1 MSASTDIY
9 DRIVKMEMQRALDEE
24 QYSNLLARQKLVN
37 EANIKRT
44 QVQQDA
50 QTTRQRIVTGGS
62 TLKNQSD
69 NLRLLATNQME
80 EITKQKED
88 IIQAKIDE
96 EKIKQARDEALLR
109 NHVDVMKELN
119 DFTLNNKQVYPSIEG
134 SGKNKRYYLPAGAN
148 GIKREISERQY
159 HFYLE
164 NNDRI
169 TDVSDLIMNGFEYSK
184 SKIRGKKVGSLG
196 KSQLE
201 SLKRRTG
208 KGNFT
213 KNENGELVDGD
224 GRTIGEIS
232 SSWSNRLT
240 NDSLP
245 IGSTSN
251 ESSYPPPTDYA
262 QDAKPQD
269 IKQPKNLKDL
279 NNKKGGTKAGANQ
292 GVNSGRSFRDSVKEV
307 INMRNAYKGFGGR
320 GS

>member
-62 TLKNQSD
+62 TLRNQSD
-69 NLRLLATNQME
+69 NLRSLATKQME

-88 IIQAKIDE
+88 LLQQKIDE

-109 NHVDVMKELN
+109 
-119 DFTLNNKQVYPSIEG
+119 NKQVYPSIEG